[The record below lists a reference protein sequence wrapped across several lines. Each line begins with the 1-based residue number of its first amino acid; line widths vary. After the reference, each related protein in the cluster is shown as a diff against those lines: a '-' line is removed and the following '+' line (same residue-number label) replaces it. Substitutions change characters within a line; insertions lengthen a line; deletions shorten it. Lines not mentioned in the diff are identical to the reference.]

1 MNLGN
6 NKIKVKKIEMI
17 EEKLALPLQRYEG

>member
-6 NKIKVKKIEMI
+6 NKQDQSEKNRN